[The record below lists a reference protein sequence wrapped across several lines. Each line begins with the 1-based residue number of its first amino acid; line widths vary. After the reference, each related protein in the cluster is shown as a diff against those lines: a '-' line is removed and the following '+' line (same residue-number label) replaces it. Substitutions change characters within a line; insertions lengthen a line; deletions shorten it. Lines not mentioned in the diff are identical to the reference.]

1 MEVRMKDFDVVVIG
15 LGTHGSA
22 VAAHCARKGLTVFG
36 IDRASPPHT
45 EGSHHGESR
54 IIRKAYYEDAAY
66 VPLLER
72 AYVLW
77 DALAAE
83 VGAVLI
89 RRTGGL
95 MIGPP
100 DGELVPGA
108 LHSAREHGL
117 PHEWLNADALSS
129 RFGRFTVD
137 PGMEAVYE
145 PDAGVLH
152 PERCV
157 QAHLDVAAAAG
168 AVLQLHRDARVVDRS
183 EAGVVVELTAGDAD
197 PERVRARHCVV
208 AVGAGLVDLSL
219 ALSPAIEV
227 ERQVVAHFA
236 PVPGAAGLDCL
247 PIFAI
252 EESDASFFYG
262 FPDLGSGV
270 KVARHHGGVVSGRNV
285 IDTRVNA
292 ADIDQLRGFLAKRLP
307 GTNGPLMASAV
318 CRYANI
324 RDGHFAIDR
333 RDPHLTIVSAC
344 SGHGFKFAPVIGE
357 LVASIVEGR
366 RIPYDISLFDPVRLG

>member
-1 MEVRMKDFDVVVIG
+1 MKAFDVAVIG
-15 LGTHGSA
+15 LGAHGSA
-22 VAAHCARKGLTVFG
+22 VAAHCARQGLTVCG
-36 IDRASPPHT
+36 IDRAAPPHAA
-45 EGSHHGESR
+45 GSHHGESR

-83 VGAVLI
+83 VGDVLI

-108 LHSAREHGL
+108 LQSAREHRL
-117 PHEWLNADALSS
+117 PHEWLNAAALTS
-129 RFGRFTVD
+129 RFGAFAVD
-137 PGMEAVYE
+137 RGMEAVYE
-145 PDAGVLH
+145 PEAGVLH

-157 QAHLDVAAAAG
+157 RAHLDVAAAAG
-168 AVLQLHRDARVVDRS
+168 AVLRLHHDARVVDRG
-183 EAGVVVELTAGDAD
+183 EGGVVVELRSGDTAA
-197 PERVRARHCVV
+197 ERIGARHCVV
-208 AVGAGLVDLSL
+208 AAGAGLADLSF
-219 ALSPAIEV
+219 ALSAAVEI

-236 PVPGAAGLDCL
+236 PLSTVHALDRL

-270 KVARHHGGVVSGRNV
+270 KVAQHHGGVVARV
-285 IDTRVNA
+285 DAIDATVGA
-292 ADIDQLRGFLAKRLP
+292 PDIDNLRRFLAKRLP
-307 GTNGPLMASAV
+307 AANGNLLASAT
-318 CRYANI
+318 CRYTNTP
-324 RDGHFAIDR
+324 DGHFAIDR
-333 RDPHLTIVSAC
+333 RDPGLTIVSAC

-357 LVASIVEGR
+357 LVAAIVGGR
-366 RIPYDISLFDPVRLG
+366 QVPYDIGLFDPARLG